1 MPSNEFYTALSQLN
15 LRCSS
20 PRPTSPSQCIPLNP
34 QLSDPS
40 LLEDL
45 TEETKGKSFTSQGPP
60 KFNGK
65 GILEDPDLLW
75 LEDSEWDESRV
86 REAETR
92 IKIQGDNVPNFWRN
106 KYVKEAS
113 KYWHIF
119 YKRNT
124 DHFYKDRHYLH
135 VVFPELLSQPEENTV
150 DGRIRLLEVGSGVGN
165 AILPLP
171 ALNPFLTIHAI
182 DFAASAIEILR
193 ANPIL
198 INSNGNMLADV
209 CDVVNDTIPVGEGTQ
224 DLVLC
229 MFVLSAIEPQVS
241 GDLRCRRFLQAPSLK
256 QPYSP

>member
-1 MPSNEFYTALSQLN
+1 MSSREFDIALSQLN
-15 LRCSS
+15 LSS
-20 PRPTSPSQCIPLNP
+20 SFPPLTSSYETSSNTELSESPL
-34 QLSDPS
+34 
-40 LLEDL
+40 LLDDL
-45 TEETKGKSFTSQGPP
+45 NELIKGRSFTSQGPP
-60 KFNGK
+60 KCDGK
-65 GILEDPDLLW
+65 RILEDPDLLW
-75 LEDSEWDESRV
+75 LEDSEWDECRV

-92 IKIQGDNVPNFWRN
+92 IKIQGDNAPLFWRN

-135 VVFPELLSQPEENTV
+135 VVFPELLSQPGENTV
-150 DGRIRLLEVGSGVGN
+150 DSRIRLLEVGCGVGN

-171 ALNPFLTIHAI
+171 ALNPCLTIHAI
-182 DFAASAIEILR
+182 DFAASAIKILK

-198 INSNGNMLADV
+198 INSGGNMLADV
-209 CDVVNDTIPVGEGTQ
+209 CDVVSDEIPVGAGTQ

-241 GDLRCRRFLQAPSLK
+241 DHWQRRCIF
-256 QPYSP
+256 